1 MFMFK
6 YNAGSL
12 PDVFNELFTKNRD
25 VNTYETRQKYKLHIP
40 KSQTVHSQ
48 KSVKYIC
55 ISSWNYI
62 VDKLNIIGGA
72 VTF

>member
-1 MFMFK
+1 MGMK
-6 YNAGSL
+6 WDKIYWKG
-12 PDVFNELFTKNRD
+12 
-25 VNTYETRQKYKLHIP
+25 KYKLHIP

-62 VDKLNIIGGA
+62 VDKLNIIGGIM
-72 VTF
+72 TFKKP